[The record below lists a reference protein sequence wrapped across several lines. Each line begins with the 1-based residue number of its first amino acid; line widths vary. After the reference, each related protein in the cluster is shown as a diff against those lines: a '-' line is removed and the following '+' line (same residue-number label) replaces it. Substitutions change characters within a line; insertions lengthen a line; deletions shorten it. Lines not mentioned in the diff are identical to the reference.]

1 MLYRH
6 PMETSLGAERCDVMR
21 ADCPA
26 RQILDRVADKW
37 TVLVVL
43 ALAVGPL
50 RFSRLRAK
58 VEGVSQ
64 KMLTQTLRGLERDGM
79 VDRTVYPTV
88 PVSVEYALTPLGHS
102 LLDAVVGLRRWSH
115 AHIDKIDLARRK
127 YDARK
132 SDETS

>member
-1 MLYRH
+1 
-6 PMETSLGAERCDVMR
+6 METEAGVERYDVMR

-26 RQILDRVADKW
+26 RQILDRIADKW
-37 TVLVVL
+37 TVLVVI
-43 ALAVGPL
+43 ALAAGPL
-50 RFSRLRAK
+50 RFARLRAK

-79 VDRTVYPTV
+79 VDRTAYPTV

-102 LLDAVVGLRRWSH
+102 LVDTVVGLRRWSH
-115 AHIDKIDLARRK
+115 AHIDKIDQARRK

-132 SDETS
+132 SAETG